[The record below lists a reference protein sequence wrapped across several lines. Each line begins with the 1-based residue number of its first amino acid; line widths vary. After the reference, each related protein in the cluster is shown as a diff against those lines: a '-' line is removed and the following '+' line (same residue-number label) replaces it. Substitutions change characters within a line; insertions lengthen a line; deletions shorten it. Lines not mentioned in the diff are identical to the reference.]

1 MRRCKESRPAIGAI
15 TSKATCTVKDL
26 GTLVSDCRKFRC
38 IHADPPWRYSNQ
50 ATRSATN
57 SHYDSMTLEQLLT
70 LPVSDL
76 ASSDSHLEI
85 EAAKPRA
92 TESIPKIVY
101 LPSLLADERRGGRQ
115 PLLERVAEHLLC
127 GR

>member
-1 MRRCKESRPAIGAI
+1 
-15 TSKATCTVKDL
+15 
-26 GTLVSDCRKFRC
+26 
-38 IHADPPWRYSNQ
+38 
-50 ATRSATN
+50 
-57 SHYDSMTLEQLLT
+57 MTLEQLLA

-92 TESIPKIVY
+92 TELIPKIVY

>member
-1 MRRCKESRPAIGAI
+1 
-15 TSKATCTVKDL
+15 
-26 GTLVSDCRKFRC
+26 
-38 IHADPPWRYSNQ
+38 
-50 ATRSATN
+50 
-57 SHYDSMTLEQLLT
+57 MTLEQLLA

-92 TESIPKIVY
+92 TKIVY